1 MEYFE
6 GYIDHIIFQSPATGY
21 TVMTGVMEGKTYTL
35 VGTLPGIEAGENI
48 KADGHEATHQIYGT
62 QFVIDQYQVVA
73 PKTQEAVERYLGSGA
88 IKGIGAAM
96 ASRIVKKFGDDTMRI
111 IEEEPERLAE
121 IKGISA
127 RKAMDIAA
135 SVNAKRDMQDAVMF
149 LQKYGIS
156 INLAGKIYNRYGNE
170 MYDIVRDNPYRLAE
184 DIEGLGFRT
193 CDEIARNAGIAEDSA
208 FRIESGIQYALG
220 MAEGNGHCYLP
231 LPELWSSVESL
242 LNITIQDLNQYLL
255 ELQMKGRVMVKS
267 SRPRSISDFLDS
279 ASNACDAGL
288 TSGLGTGASPADG
301 ATGPSTF
308 AANAAPGAQVALT
321 PGTGPTTLA
330 VNAAPGFQM
339 SLGSGTAPTAFD
351 AMAPSLYDANPALHA
366 DPATHVYRATIYYT
380 ELQVATMLKDLNVT
394 VENAELDAKRALTID
409 EITEK
414 NGIELDP
421 LQRDAVLTA
430 GHSGLLVI
438 TGGPGTGKTTTINTI
453 IRMFADEGKT
463 ILLGA
468 PTGRAAK
475 RMSEATGWPAST
487 IHRLLEYQG
496 RPDEDGEDG
505 DQVRGHFE
513 RNENNPLECEV
524 VIIDEMSMVD
534 IFLMNALLKAI
545 HRGTRL
551 IMVGDANQLPSVGAG
566 NVLRDIIASGVIRTI
581 QLRHIFRQA
590 AASDIVVNAHKI
602 NEGEPVDLSKRSKDF
617 LFIKSQTPDQIFA
630 AIAALVLN
638 KLPGY
643 LGVDPFD
650 IQIMTPQRKG
660 ALGVERL
667 NQLLQEQMNPKSS
680 RKTEKE
686 IGGTLFR
693 VGDKVMQIRNDY
705 NLIWEIRG
713 RYGIPTEKGEGVF
726 NGDIGIITEINSF
739 AQNLTV
745 RFDDR
750 FVEYAFKD
758 CESLELAYAITIH
771 KSQGSEYPAVIVPM
785 YQGPS
790 MLMNR
795 NLLYTAVTRA
805 KSCVCLVG
813 NPPIFDQMLHNAS
826 EAKRYSSLSERL
838 QEVSHDENTL

>member
-21 TVMTGVMEGKTYTL
+21 TVMTGVMEGKSYTL

-48 KADGHEATHQIYGT
+48 KADGHETTHQIYGT

-88 IKGIGAAM
+88 IKGIGAAL

-135 SVNAKRDMQDAVMF
+135 SVNSKRDMQDAVMF

-156 INLAGKIYNRYGNE
+156 INLAGKIYNHYGNE
-170 MYDIVRDNPYRLAE
+170 MYDIVRDNPYKLAE

-231 LPELWSSVESL
+231 LPELWESVEAL

-255 ELQMKGRVMVKS
+255 ELQMKGRVIVKS
-267 SRPRSISDFLDS
+267 SRPRSISDFLDH
-279 ASNACDAGL
+279 AGDAG
-288 TSGLGTGASPADG
+288 
-301 ATGPSTF
+301 
-308 AANAAPGAQVALT
+308 
-321 PGTGPTTLA
+321 
-330 VNAAPGFQM
+330 
-339 SLGSGTAPTAFD
+339 
-351 AMAPSLYDANPALHA
+351 PSLSDGTEASTTALYDTTPARHA
-366 DPATHVYRATIYYT
+366 DAGTHVYRASIYYT

-394 VENAELDAKRALTID
+394 AKNSELDAQREVTID

-453 IRMFADEGKT
+453 IRMFSDEGKT

-496 RPDEDGEDG
+496 RPDDDEDGSG

-513 RNENNPLECEV
+513 RDENNPLECDV

-566 NVLRDIIASGVIRTI
+566 NVLRDIIASGVINTI

-617 LFIKSQTPDQIFA
+617 LFIKSQTPEQIFG
-630 AIAALVLN
+630 AIATLVLN

-643 LGVDPFD
+643 LGVEPFD

-686 IGGTLFR
+686 INGTLFR

-713 RYGIPTEKGEGVF
+713 RYGIPIEKGEGVF

-838 QEVSHDENTL
+838 QEVSHDENSF

>member
-1 MEYFE
+1 MANAVDGTAVAGGEGFSRHDTFTFSGEHTVEYFE

-279 ASNACDAGL
+279 A
-288 TSGLGTGASPADG
+288 
-301 ATGPSTF
+301 
-308 AANAAPGAQVALT
+308 ANAGDANAPV
-321 PGTGPTTLA
+321 
-330 VNAAPGFQM
+330 
-339 SLGSGTAPTAFD
+339 
-351 AMAPSLYDANPALHA
+351 YDANPALHA

-380 ELQVATMLKDLNVT
+380 ELQVATLLKDLNVT

-414 NGIELDP
+414 HGIELDP

-513 RNENNPLECEV
+513 RNENNPLECDV

-838 QEVSHDENTL
+838 QEVSHDENTR

>member
-1 MEYFE
+1 MANAVDGTAVAGGEGFSRHDTFTFSGEHTVEYFE

-279 ASNACDAGL
+279 A
-288 TSGLGTGASPADG
+288 
-301 ATGPSTF
+301 
-308 AANAAPGAQVALT
+308 ANAGDADAPV
-321 PGTGPTTLA
+321 
-330 VNAAPGFQM
+330 
-339 SLGSGTAPTAFD
+339 
-351 AMAPSLYDANPALHA
+351 YDANPALHA

-394 VENAELDAKRALTID
+394 VENAKLDAKRALSID

-513 RNENNPLECEV
+513 RNENNPLECDV

-826 EAKRYSSLSERL
+826 EAKRYSSLGERL
-838 QEVSHDENTL
+838 QEVSHDENSL

>member
-1 MEYFE
+1 MANAVDGTAVAGGEGFSRHDTFTFSGEHTVEYFE

-279 ASNACDAGL
+279 A
-288 TSGLGTGASPADG
+288 
-301 ATGPSTF
+301 
-308 AANAAPGAQVALT
+308 ANAGDADAPV
-321 PGTGPTTLA
+321 
-330 VNAAPGFQM
+330 
-339 SLGSGTAPTAFD
+339 
-351 AMAPSLYDANPALHA
+351 YDANPALHA
-366 DPATHVYRATIYYT
+366 DPATNVYRATIYYT
-380 ELQVATMLKDLNVT
+380 ELQVATLLKDLNVT

-414 NGIELDP
+414 HGIELDP

-513 RNENNPLECEV
+513 RNENNPLECDV

-826 EAKRYSSLSERL
+826 EAKRYSSLGERL
-838 QEVSHDENTL
+838 QEVSHDENSL

>member
-1 MEYFE
+1 MANAVDGTAVAGGEGFSRHDTFTFSGEHTVEYFE

-279 ASNACDAGL
+279 A
-288 TSGLGTGASPADG
+288 
-301 ATGPSTF
+301 
-308 AANAAPGAQVALT
+308 ANAGDADAPV
-321 PGTGPTTLA
+321 
-330 VNAAPGFQM
+330 
-339 SLGSGTAPTAFD
+339 
-351 AMAPSLYDANPALHA
+351 YDANPALHA

-380 ELQVATMLKDLNVT
+380 ELQVATLLKDLNVT

-414 NGIELDP
+414 HGIELDP

-475 RMSEATGWPAST
+475 RMSEATGWSAST

-513 RNENNPLECEV
+513 RNENNPLECDV

-826 EAKRYSSLSERL
+826 EAKRYSSLGERL
-838 QEVSHDENTL
+838 QEVSHDENSL

>member
-1 MEYFE
+1 MANAVDGTAVAGGEGFSRHDTFTFSGEHTVEYFE

-279 ASNACDAGL
+279 A
-288 TSGLGTGASPADG
+288 
-301 ATGPSTF
+301 
-308 AANAAPGAQVALT
+308 ANAGDADAPV
-321 PGTGPTTLA
+321 
-330 VNAAPGFQM
+330 
-339 SLGSGTAPTAFD
+339 
-351 AMAPSLYDANPALHA
+351 YDANPALHA
-366 DPATHVYRATIYYT
+366 DPATHVYRASIYYT
-380 ELQVATMLKDLNVT
+380 ELQVATLLKDLNVT
-394 VENAELDAKRALTID
+394 VENAELDAKRALSID

-513 RNENNPLECEV
+513 RNENNPLECDV

-838 QEVSHDENTL
+838 QEVSHDENTR

>member
-1 MEYFE
+1 MANAVDGTAVAGGEGFSRHDTFTFSGEHTVEYFE

-279 ASNACDAGL
+279 A
-288 TSGLGTGASPADG
+288 
-301 ATGPSTF
+301 
-308 AANAAPGAQVALT
+308 ANAGDADAPV
-321 PGTGPTTLA
+321 
-330 VNAAPGFQM
+330 
-339 SLGSGTAPTAFD
+339 
-351 AMAPSLYDANPALHA
+351 YDANPALHA
-366 DPATHVYRATIYYT
+366 DPATHVYRASIYYT

-394 VENAELDAKRALTID
+394 VENAELDAKRALSID

-414 NGIELDP
+414 HGIELDP

-496 RPDEDGEDG
+496 RPDEDEEGG

-513 RNENNPLECEV
+513 RNENNPLECDV

-838 QEVSHDENTL
+838 QEVSHDENTR

>member
-1 MEYFE
+1 MANAVDGTAVAGGEGFSRHDTFTFSGEHTVEYFE

-220 MAEGNGHCYLP
+220 MAEGNGHCYLL

-267 SRPRSISDFLDS
+267 SRPRSISDFL
-279 ASNACDAGL
+279 AS
-288 TSGLGTGASPADG
+288 
-301 ATGPSTF
+301 
-308 AANAAPGAQVALT
+308 AANAGDADAPV
-321 PGTGPTTLA
+321 
-330 VNAAPGFQM
+330 
-339 SLGSGTAPTAFD
+339 
-351 AMAPSLYDANPALHA
+351 YDANPALHA

-380 ELQVATMLKDLNVT
+380 ELQVATLLKDLNVT

-414 NGIELDP
+414 HGIELDP

-513 RNENNPLECEV
+513 RNENNPLECDV

-826 EAKRYSSLSERL
+826 EAKRYSSLGERL
-838 QEVSHDENTL
+838 QEVSHDENSL

>member
-279 ASNACDAGL
+279 A
-288 TSGLGTGASPADG
+288 
-301 ATGPSTF
+301 
-308 AANAAPGAQVALT
+308 ANAGDADAPV
-321 PGTGPTTLA
+321 
-330 VNAAPGFQM
+330 
-339 SLGSGTAPTAFD
+339 
-351 AMAPSLYDANPALHA
+351 YDANPALHA

-496 RPDEDGEDG
+496 RPDEDGEGG

-513 RNENNPLECEV
+513 RNENNPLECDV

-838 QEVSHDENTL
+838 QEVSHDDNTL

>member
-1 MEYFE
+1 MANAVDGTAVAGGEGFSRHDTFTFSGEHTVEYFE

-279 ASNACDAGL
+279 A
-288 TSGLGTGASPADG
+288 
-301 ATGPSTF
+301 
-308 AANAAPGAQVALT
+308 ANAGDADAPV
-321 PGTGPTTLA
+321 
-330 VNAAPGFQM
+330 
-339 SLGSGTAPTAFD
+339 
-351 AMAPSLYDANPALHA
+351 YDANPALHA

-513 RNENNPLECEV
+513 RNENNPLECDV

>member
-1 MEYFE
+1 MANAVDGTAVAGGEGFSRHDTFTFSGEHTVEYFE

-279 ASNACDAGL
+279 A
-288 TSGLGTGASPADG
+288 
-301 ATGPSTF
+301 
-308 AANAAPGAQVALT
+308 ANAGDANAPV
-321 PGTGPTTLA
+321 
-330 VNAAPGFQM
+330 
-339 SLGSGTAPTAFD
+339 
-351 AMAPSLYDANPALHA
+351 YDANPALHA

-380 ELQVATMLKDLNVT
+380 ELQVATLLKDLNVT

-414 NGIELDP
+414 HGIELDP

-513 RNENNPLECEV
+513 RNENNPLECDV

-826 EAKRYSSLSERL
+826 EAKRYSSLGERL
-838 QEVSHDENTL
+838 QEVSHDENSL

>member
-1 MEYFE
+1 MANAVDGTAVAGGEGFSRHDTFTFSGEHTVEYFE

-279 ASNACDAGL
+279 A
-288 TSGLGTGASPADG
+288 
-301 ATGPSTF
+301 
-308 AANAAPGAQVALT
+308 ANAGDADAPV
-321 PGTGPTTLA
+321 
-330 VNAAPGFQM
+330 
-339 SLGSGTAPTAFD
+339 
-351 AMAPSLYDANPALHA
+351 YDANPALHA

-380 ELQVATMLKDLNVT
+380 ELQVATLLKDLNVT

-414 NGIELDP
+414 HGIELDP

-505 DQVRGHFE
+505 DQT
-513 RNENNPLECEV
+513 
-524 VIIDEMSMVD
+524 DE
-534 IFLMNALLKAI
+534 
-545 HRGTRL
+545 
-551 IMVGDANQLPSVGAG
+551 
-566 NVLRDIIASGVIRTI
+566 
-581 QLRHIFRQA
+581 
-590 AASDIVVNAHKI
+590 
-602 NEGEPVDLSKRSKDF
+602 
-617 LFIKSQTPDQIFA
+617 
-630 AIAALVLN
+630 
-638 KLPGY
+638 
-643 LGVDPFD
+643 
-650 IQIMTPQRKG
+650 
-660 ALGVERL
+660 
-667 NQLLQEQMNPKSS
+667 
-680 RKTEKE
+680 
-686 IGGTLFR
+686 
-693 VGDKVMQIRNDY
+693 
-705 NLIWEIRG
+705 
-713 RYGIPTEKGEGVF
+713 
-726 NGDIGIITEINSF
+726 
-739 AQNLTV
+739 
-745 RFDDR
+745 
-750 FVEYAFKD
+750 
-758 CESLELAYAITIH
+758 
-771 KSQGSEYPAVIVPM
+771 
-785 YQGPS
+785 
-790 MLMNR
+790 
-795 NLLYTAVTRA
+795 
-805 KSCVCLVG
+805 
-813 NPPIFDQMLHNAS
+813 
-826 EAKRYSSLSERL
+826 
-838 QEVSHDENTL
+838 

>member
-1 MEYFE
+1 MANAVDETAVAGGEGFSRHDTFTFSGEHSLDYFE

-48 KADGHEATHQIYGT
+48 KADGHKATHQIYGT

-242 LNITIQDLNQYLL
+242 LNITIQDMNQYLL

-279 ASNACDAGL
+279 A
-288 TSGLGTGASPADG
+288 
-301 ATGPSTF
+301 
-308 AANAAPGAQVALT
+308 ANAGDADAPV
-321 PGTGPTTLA
+321 
-330 VNAAPGFQM
+330 
-339 SLGSGTAPTAFD
+339 
-351 AMAPSLYDANPALHA
+351 YDANPALHA
-366 DPATHVYRATIYYT
+366 DPATHVYRASIYYT

-394 VENAELDAKRALTID
+394 VENAELDAKRAVSID

-414 NGIELDP
+414 NDIELDP

-430 GHSGLLVI
+430 GHAGLLVI

-513 RNENNPLECEV
+513 RNENNPLECDV

-771 KSQGSEYPAVIVPM
+771 KSQGSEYPAVVVPM

-813 NPPIFDQMLHNAS
+813 NPPIFEQMLHNAS

-838 QEVSHDENTL
+838 QEVSHDENSL

>member
-220 MAEGNGHCYLP
+220 MAESNGHCYLP

-242 LNITIQDLNQYLL
+242 LNITIQDMNQYLL

-267 SRPRSISDFLDS
+267 SRPRSISDVDEVPVF
-279 ASNACDAGL
+279 
-288 TSGLGTGASPADG
+288 
-301 ATGPSTF
+301 
-308 AANAAPGAQVALT
+308 
-321 PGTGPTTLA
+321 
-330 VNAAPGFQM
+330 
-339 SLGSGTAPTAFD
+339 
-351 AMAPSLYDANPALHA
+351 DANPALHA
-366 DPATHVYRATIYYT
+366 DPATHVYRASIYYT

-394 VENAELDAKRALTID
+394 VENAELDAKRAASID

-496 RPDEDGEDG
+496 RPDEDEDGG

-513 RNENNPLECEV
+513 RNENNPLECDV

-771 KSQGSEYPAVIVPM
+771 KSQGSEYPAVVVPM

-813 NPPIFDQMLHNAS
+813 NPSIFEQMLHNAS

-838 QEVSHDENTL
+838 QEVSHDENSL

>member
-1 MEYFE
+1 MANAVDGTAVASGEGFSRHDTFTFSGEHSLEYFE

-220 MAEGNGHCYLP
+220 MAESNGHCYLP

-242 LNITIQDLNQYLL
+242 LNITIQDMNQYLL

-267 SRPRSISDFLDS
+267 SRPRSISD
-279 ASNACDAGL
+279 
-288 TSGLGTGASPADG
+288 
-301 ATGPSTF
+301 
-308 AANAAPGAQVALT
+308 
-321 PGTGPTTLA
+321 
-330 VNAAPGFQM
+330 VNEVPVF
-339 SLGSGTAPTAFD
+339 
-351 AMAPSLYDANPALHA
+351 DANPALHA
-366 DPATHVYRATIYYT
+366 DPATHVYRASIYYT

-394 VENAELDAKRALTID
+394 AENAELDAKRAVSID

-496 RPDEDGEDG
+496 RPDEDEEGG

-513 RNENNPLECEV
+513 RNENNPLECDV

-617 LFIKSQTPDQIFA
+617 LFIKSQTPDQIFT

-771 KSQGSEYPAVIVPM
+771 KSQGSEYPAVVVPM

-813 NPPIFDQMLHNAS
+813 NPPIFEQMLHNAS

-838 QEVSHDENTL
+838 QEVSHDENSL

>member
-279 ASNACDAGL
+279 A
-288 TSGLGTGASPADG
+288 
-301 ATGPSTF
+301 
-308 AANAAPGAQVALT
+308 ANAGDADAPV
-321 PGTGPTTLA
+321 
-330 VNAAPGFQM
+330 
-339 SLGSGTAPTAFD
+339 
-351 AMAPSLYDANPALHA
+351 YDANPALHA

-380 ELQVATMLKDLNVT
+380 ELQVATILKDLNVT

-513 RNENNPLECEV
+513 RNENNPLECDV

>member
-1 MEYFE
+1 MANAVDGTAVAGGEGFSRHDTFTFSGEHTVEYFE

-279 ASNACDAGL
+279 A
-288 TSGLGTGASPADG
+288 
-301 ATGPSTF
+301 
-308 AANAAPGAQVALT
+308 ANAGDADAPV
-321 PGTGPTTLA
+321 
-330 VNAAPGFQM
+330 
-339 SLGSGTAPTAFD
+339 
-351 AMAPSLYDANPALHA
+351 YDANPALHA

-380 ELQVATMLKDLNVT
+380 ELQVATLLKDLNVT

-414 NGIELDP
+414 HGIELDP

-513 RNENNPLECEV
+513 RNENNPLECDV

-826 EAKRYSSLSERL
+826 EAKRYSSLGERL
-838 QEVSHDENTL
+838 QEVSPDENSL

>member
-1 MEYFE
+1 MANAVDGTAVAGGEGFSRHDTFTFSGEHTVEYFE

-135 SVNAKRDMQDAVMF
+135 SVSAKRDMQDAVMF

-279 ASNACDAGL
+279 A
-288 TSGLGTGASPADG
+288 
-301 ATGPSTF
+301 
-308 AANAAPGAQVALT
+308 ANAGDADAPV
-321 PGTGPTTLA
+321 
-330 VNAAPGFQM
+330 
-339 SLGSGTAPTAFD
+339 
-351 AMAPSLYDANPALHA
+351 YDANPALHA

-380 ELQVATMLKDLNVT
+380 ELQVATLLKDLNVT

-414 NGIELDP
+414 HGIELDP

-513 RNENNPLECEV
+513 RNENNPLECDV

-826 EAKRYSSLSERL
+826 EAKRYSSLGERL
-838 QEVSHDENTL
+838 QEVSHDENTR

>member
-1 MEYFE
+1 MANAVDGTAVAGGEGFSRHDTFTFSGEHTVEYFE

-279 ASNACDAGL
+279 A
-288 TSGLGTGASPADG
+288 
-301 ATGPSTF
+301 
-308 AANAAPGAQVALT
+308 ANAGDADAPV
-321 PGTGPTTLA
+321 
-330 VNAAPGFQM
+330 
-339 SLGSGTAPTAFD
+339 
-351 AMAPSLYDANPALHA
+351 YDANPALHA

-394 VENAELDAKRALTID
+394 VENAKLDAKRALSID

-414 NGIELDP
+414 HGIELDP

-496 RPDEDGEDG
+496 RPDEDEEGG

-513 RNENNPLECEV
+513 RNENNPLECDV

-838 QEVSHDENTL
+838 QEVSHDENSL

>member
-1 MEYFE
+1 MANAVDGTAVAGGEGFSRHDTFTFSGEHTVEYFE

-279 ASNACDAGL
+279 A
-288 TSGLGTGASPADG
+288 
-301 ATGPSTF
+301 
-308 AANAAPGAQVALT
+308 ANAGDVDAPV
-321 PGTGPTTLA
+321 
-330 VNAAPGFQM
+330 
-339 SLGSGTAPTAFD
+339 
-351 AMAPSLYDANPALHA
+351 YDANPALHA

-394 VENAELDAKRALTID
+394 VENAELDAKRALSID

-496 RPDEDGEDG
+496 RPDEDEEGG

-513 RNENNPLECEV
+513 RNENNPLECDV

-838 QEVSHDENTL
+838 QEVSHDENTR

>member
-1 MEYFE
+1 MANAVDGTAVAGGEGFSRHDTFTFSGEHTVEYFE

-279 ASNACDAGL
+279 A
-288 TSGLGTGASPADG
+288 
-301 ATGPSTF
+301 
-308 AANAAPGAQVALT
+308 ANAGDADAPV
-321 PGTGPTTLA
+321 
-330 VNAAPGFQM
+330 
-339 SLGSGTAPTAFD
+339 
-351 AMAPSLYDANPALHA
+351 YDANPALHA

-380 ELQVATMLKDLNVT
+380 ELQVATLLKDLNVT

-414 NGIELDP
+414 HGIELDP

-513 RNENNPLECEV
+513 RNENNTLECDV

-826 EAKRYSSLSERL
+826 EAKRYSSLGERL
-838 QEVSHDENTL
+838 QEVSHDENTR

>member
-1 MEYFE
+1 
-6 GYIDHIIFQSPATGY
+6 
-21 TVMTGVMEGKTYTL
+21 
-35 VGTLPGIEAGENI
+35 
-48 KADGHEATHQIYGT
+48 
-62 QFVIDQYQVVA
+62 
-73 PKTQEAVERYLGSGA
+73 
-88 IKGIGAAM
+88 
-96 ASRIVKKFGDDTMRI
+96 
-111 IEEEPERLAE
+111 
-121 IKGISA
+121 
-127 RKAMDIAA
+127 
-135 SVNAKRDMQDAVMF
+135 MF

-279 ASNACDAGL
+279 A
-288 TSGLGTGASPADG
+288 
-301 ATGPSTF
+301 
-308 AANAAPGAQVALT
+308 ANAGDADAPV
-321 PGTGPTTLA
+321 
-330 VNAAPGFQM
+330 
-339 SLGSGTAPTAFD
+339 
-351 AMAPSLYDANPALHA
+351 YDANPALHA

-380 ELQVATMLKDLNVT
+380 ELQVATLLKDLNVT

-414 NGIELDP
+414 HGIELDP

-513 RNENNPLECEV
+513 RNENNPLECDV

-826 EAKRYSSLSERL
+826 EAKRYSSLGERL
-838 QEVSHDENTL
+838 QEVSHDENSL

>member
-1 MEYFE
+1 MANAVDGTAVAGGEGFSRHDTFTFSGEHTVEYFE

-279 ASNACDAGL
+279 A
-288 TSGLGTGASPADG
+288 
-301 ATGPSTF
+301 
-308 AANAAPGAQVALT
+308 ANAGDADAPV
-321 PGTGPTTLA
+321 
-330 VNAAPGFQM
+330 
-339 SLGSGTAPTAFD
+339 
-351 AMAPSLYDANPALHA
+351 YDANPALHA

-380 ELQVATMLKDLNVT
+380 ELQVATLLKDLNVT

-414 NGIELDP
+414 HGIELDP

-513 RNENNPLECEV
+513 RNENNPLECDV

-745 RFDDR
+745 CFDDR

-826 EAKRYSSLSERL
+826 EAKRYSSLGERL
-838 QEVSHDENTL
+838 QEVSHDENSL

>member
-1 MEYFE
+1 MANAVDGTAVAGGEGFSRHDTFTFSGEHTVEYFE

-279 ASNACDAGL
+279 A
-288 TSGLGTGASPADG
+288 
-301 ATGPSTF
+301 
-308 AANAAPGAQVALT
+308 ANAGDADAPV
-321 PGTGPTTLA
+321 
-330 VNAAPGFQM
+330 
-339 SLGSGTAPTAFD
+339 
-351 AMAPSLYDANPALHA
+351 YDANPALHA

-380 ELQVATMLKDLNVT
+380 ELQVATLLKDLNVT

-414 NGIELDP
+414 HGIELDP

-513 RNENNPLECEV
+513 RNENNPLECDV

-826 EAKRYSSLSERL
+826 EAKRYSSLGERL
-838 QEVSHDENTL
+838 QEVSHDENTR

>member
-1 MEYFE
+1 MANAVDGTAVAGGEGFSRHDTFTFSGEHTVEYFE

-279 ASNACDAGL
+279 A
-288 TSGLGTGASPADG
+288 
-301 ATGPSTF
+301 
-308 AANAAPGAQVALT
+308 ANAGDADAPV
-321 PGTGPTTLA
+321 
-330 VNAAPGFQM
+330 
-339 SLGSGTAPTAFD
+339 
-351 AMAPSLYDANPALHA
+351 YDANPALHA

-380 ELQVATMLKDLNVT
+380 ELQVATLLKDLNVT

-414 NGIELDP
+414 HGIELDP

-513 RNENNPLECEV
+513 RNENNPLECDV

-713 RYGIPTEKGEGVF
+713 RYGIPTEKGDGVF

-826 EAKRYSSLSERL
+826 EAKRYSSLGERL
-838 QEVSHDENTL
+838 QEVSHDENSL

>member
-1 MEYFE
+1 MANAVDGTAVAGGEGFSRHDTITISGEHTVEYFE

-279 ASNACDAGL
+279 A
-288 TSGLGTGASPADG
+288 
-301 ATGPSTF
+301 
-308 AANAAPGAQVALT
+308 ANAGDADAPV
-321 PGTGPTTLA
+321 
-330 VNAAPGFQM
+330 
-339 SLGSGTAPTAFD
+339 
-351 AMAPSLYDANPALHA
+351 YDANPALHA

-380 ELQVATMLKDLNVT
+380 ELQVATLLKDLNVT

-414 NGIELDP
+414 HGIELDP

-513 RNENNPLECEV
+513 RNENNPLECDV

-826 EAKRYSSLSERL
+826 EAKRYSSLGERL
-838 QEVSHDENTL
+838 QEVSHDENSL

>member
-1 MEYFE
+1 MANAVDGTAVAGGEGFSRHDTFTFSGEHTVEYFE

-135 SVNAKRDMQDAVMF
+135 SVSAKRDMQDAVMF

-279 ASNACDAGL
+279 A
-288 TSGLGTGASPADG
+288 
-301 ATGPSTF
+301 
-308 AANAAPGAQVALT
+308 ANAGDADAPV
-321 PGTGPTTLA
+321 
-330 VNAAPGFQM
+330 
-339 SLGSGTAPTAFD
+339 
-351 AMAPSLYDANPALHA
+351 YDANPALHA

-380 ELQVATMLKDLNVT
+380 ELQVATLLKDLNVT
-394 VENAELDAKRALTID
+394 VENAKLDAKRALSID

-496 RPDEDGEDG
+496 RPDEDEEGG

-513 RNENNPLECEV
+513 RNENNPLECDV

-838 QEVSHDENTL
+838 QEVSHDENTR

>member
-279 ASNACDAGL
+279 A
-288 TSGLGTGASPADG
+288 
-301 ATGPSTF
+301 
-308 AANAAPGAQVALT
+308 ANAG
-321 PGTGPTTLA
+321 
-330 VNAAPGFQM
+330 
-339 SLGSGTAPTAFD
+339 D
-351 AMAPSLYDANPALHA
+351 ADVPVYDANPALHA

-394 VENAELDAKRALTID
+394 VENAELDAKRALSID
-409 EITEK
+409 EIMEK

-513 RNENNPLECEV
+513 RNENNPLECDV

-826 EAKRYSSLSERL
+826 EAKRYSSLGERL

>member
-1 MEYFE
+1 MANAVDGTAVAGGEGFSRHDTFTFSGEHTVEYFE

-279 ASNACDAGL
+279 A
-288 TSGLGTGASPADG
+288 
-301 ATGPSTF
+301 
-308 AANAAPGAQVALT
+308 ANAGDADAPV
-321 PGTGPTTLA
+321 
-330 VNAAPGFQM
+330 
-339 SLGSGTAPTAFD
+339 
-351 AMAPSLYDANPALHA
+351 YDANPALHA
-366 DPATHVYRATIYYT
+366 DPATHVYRASIYYT

-394 VENAELDAKRALTID
+394 VENAELDAKRALSID

-496 RPDEDGEDG
+496 RPDEDEEGG

-513 RNENNPLECEV
+513 RNENNPLECDV

-838 QEVSHDENTL
+838 QEVSHDENTR

>member
-6 GYIDHIIFQSPATGY
+6 GYIDHIIFQSPTTGY

-62 QFVIDQYQVVA
+62 QFVIDQYQVIA

-156 INLAGKIYNRYGNE
+156 INLAGKIYNCYGNE

-220 MAEGNGHCYLP
+220 MAEGGGHCYLP

-242 LNITIQDLNQYLL
+242 LNITIQDMNQYLL

-267 SRPRSISDFLDS
+267 SRPRSISDIL
-279 ASNACDAGL
+279 
-288 TSGLGTGASPADG
+288 
-301 ATGPSTF
+301 
-308 AANAAPGAQVALT
+308 ANAGDADAPV
-321 PGTGPTTLA
+321 
-330 VNAAPGFQM
+330 
-339 SLGSGTAPTAFD
+339 
-351 AMAPSLYDANPALHA
+351 YDANPALHA
-366 DPATHVYRATIYYT
+366 DPATHVYRASIYYT

-394 VENAELDAKRALTID
+394 VENAELDAKRAASID

-430 GHSGLLVI
+430 GHAGLLVI

-496 RPDEDGEDG
+496 RPDEDEDGG

-513 RNENNPLECEV
+513 RNENNPLECDV

-643 LGVDPFD
+643 LDVDPFD

-686 IGGTLFR
+686 INGTLFR

-813 NPPIFDQMLHNAS
+813 NPPIFEQMLHNAS

>member
-21 TVMTGVMEGKTYTL
+21 TVLTGVMEGKTYTL

-279 ASNACDAGL
+279 A
-288 TSGLGTGASPADG
+288 
-301 ATGPSTF
+301 
-308 AANAAPGAQVALT
+308 ANAGDADAPV
-321 PGTGPTTLA
+321 
-330 VNAAPGFQM
+330 
-339 SLGSGTAPTAFD
+339 
-351 AMAPSLYDANPALHA
+351 YDANPALHA

-496 RPDEDGEDG
+496 RPDEDGEGG

-513 RNENNPLECEV
+513 RNENNPLECDV

>member
-1 MEYFE
+1 MANAVDGTAVAGGEGFSRHDTFTFSGEHTVVYFE

-279 ASNACDAGL
+279 A
-288 TSGLGTGASPADG
+288 
-301 ATGPSTF
+301 
-308 AANAAPGAQVALT
+308 ANAGDADAPV
-321 PGTGPTTLA
+321 
-330 VNAAPGFQM
+330 
-339 SLGSGTAPTAFD
+339 
-351 AMAPSLYDANPALHA
+351 YDANPALHA

-380 ELQVATMLKDLNVT
+380 ELQVATLLKDLNVT

-414 NGIELDP
+414 HGIELDP

-513 RNENNPLECEV
+513 RNENNPLECDV

-826 EAKRYSSLSERL
+826 EAKRYSSLGERL
-838 QEVSHDENTL
+838 QEVSHDENSL

>member
-1 MEYFE
+1 MANAVDGTAVAGGEGFSRHDTFTFSGEHTVEYFE

-267 SRPRSISDFLDS
+267 SRPRSNSDFLDS
-279 ASNACDAGL
+279 A
-288 TSGLGTGASPADG
+288 
-301 ATGPSTF
+301 
-308 AANAAPGAQVALT
+308 ANAGDADAPV
-321 PGTGPTTLA
+321 
-330 VNAAPGFQM
+330 
-339 SLGSGTAPTAFD
+339 
-351 AMAPSLYDANPALHA
+351 YDANPALHA

-380 ELQVATMLKDLNVT
+380 ELQVATLLKDLNVT

-414 NGIELDP
+414 HGIELDP

-513 RNENNPLECEV
+513 RNENNPLECDV

-826 EAKRYSSLSERL
+826 EAKRYSSLGERL
-838 QEVSHDENTL
+838 QEVSHDENSL

>member
-220 MAEGNGHCYLP
+220 MAESNGHCYLP

-242 LNITIQDLNQYLL
+242 LNITIQDMNQYLL

-267 SRPRSISDFLDS
+267 SRPRSISDVDEVPVF
-279 ASNACDAGL
+279 
-288 TSGLGTGASPADG
+288 
-301 ATGPSTF
+301 
-308 AANAAPGAQVALT
+308 
-321 PGTGPTTLA
+321 
-330 VNAAPGFQM
+330 
-339 SLGSGTAPTAFD
+339 
-351 AMAPSLYDANPALHA
+351 DANPALHA
-366 DPATHVYRATIYYT
+366 DPATHVYRASIYYT

-394 VENAELDAKRALTID
+394 VENAELDAKRAASID

-496 RPDEDGEDG
+496 RPDEDEDGG

-513 RNENNPLECEV
+513 RNENNPLECDV

-566 NVLRDIIASGVIRTI
+566 NVLRDIIASGVIWTI

-771 KSQGSEYPAVIVPM
+771 KSQGSEYPAVVVPM

-813 NPPIFDQMLHNAS
+813 NPPIFEQMLHNAS

-838 QEVSHDENTL
+838 QEVSHDENSL

>member
-1 MEYFE
+1 
-6 GYIDHIIFQSPATGY
+6 
-21 TVMTGVMEGKTYTL
+21 
-35 VGTLPGIEAGENI
+35 
-48 KADGHEATHQIYGT
+48 
-62 QFVIDQYQVVA
+62 
-73 PKTQEAVERYLGSGA
+73 
-88 IKGIGAAM
+88 
-96 ASRIVKKFGDDTMRI
+96 
-111 IEEEPERLAE
+111 
-121 IKGISA
+121 
-127 RKAMDIAA
+127 
-135 SVNAKRDMQDAVMF
+135 MF

-279 ASNACDAGL
+279 A
-288 TSGLGTGASPADG
+288 
-301 ATGPSTF
+301 
-308 AANAAPGAQVALT
+308 ANAGDADAPV
-321 PGTGPTTLA
+321 
-330 VNAAPGFQM
+330 
-339 SLGSGTAPTAFD
+339 
-351 AMAPSLYDANPALHA
+351 YDANPALHA

-414 NGIELDP
+414 HGIELDP

-496 RPDEDGEDG
+496 CPDEDGEDG

-513 RNENNPLECEV
+513 RNENNPLECDV

-838 QEVSHDENTL
+838 QEVSHDENTR